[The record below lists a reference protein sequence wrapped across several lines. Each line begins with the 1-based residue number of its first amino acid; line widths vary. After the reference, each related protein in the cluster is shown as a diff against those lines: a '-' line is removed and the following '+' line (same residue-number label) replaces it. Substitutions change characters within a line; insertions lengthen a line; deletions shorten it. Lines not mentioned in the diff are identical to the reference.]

1 MQNLIS
7 WLEDHDKL
15 AGWAQFLGAMLA
27 LVATYLTAF
36 VPIWHRKRQLN
47 NAAKRLLAH
56 GFEVVESYH
65 RTSAFFL
72 PFPISVRG
80 AARSMSAVAN
90 EINRFPVFELEN
102 QGERSTARHLFALAA
117 ILDLISMTL
126 ENFASDLDGRQASEE
141 DRDVIRDF
149 VGQQLEFIRKM
160 LAGEELKRPEWP
172 AEDLLNPLARGSNS

>member
-1 MQNLIS
+1 MQNLVG

-27 LVATYLTAF
+27 LAATYLTAF

-72 PFPISVRG
+72 PFPVSLKG
-80 AARSMSAVAN
+80 AARSMGGVVD
-90 EINRFPVFELEN
+90 EINRFPVFELDD
-102 QGERSTARHLFALAA
+102 QGERSIARYLFALVA
-117 ILDLISMTL
+117 ILDMIRMSL
-126 ENFASDLDGRQASEE
+126 ESFANDLDGKQASEE
-141 DRDVIRDF
+141 DRDFIRDF
-149 VGQQLEFIRKM
+149 VGQQMEFIRKM

-172 AEDLLNPLARGSNS
+172 AEAILNPSAARSNS